1 MAVPATSRA
10 GTYTD
15 DYVCNTLASLE
26 IMPLPQLRTF
36 WAERWGAP
44 PAYRT
49 RDQLMRAAA
58 WKLQAD
64 VHGGVTAKVRREV
77 AELGARFN
85 ADRGFTPGP
94 SVSLMPGMTLI
105 REWGGKRHEVAVL
118 EEGFVY
124 DGRHFGSLSAA
135 ALFITGTQWNGP
147 VFFGVKAR
155 KPRAPSVVGG
165 GGQ

>member
-1 MAVPATSRA
+1 MVAPATTRT

-15 DYVCNTLASLE
+15 DYVRNTLASLE
-26 IMPLPQLRTF
+26 KMPLPQLRAF
-36 WAERWGAP
+36 WTERWGTL

-64 VHGGVTAKVRREV
+64 IHGGVTAKVRREV

-85 ADRGFTPGP
+85 ADRGFTPGAG
-94 SVSLMPGMTLI
+94 VSLMPGMTLI
-105 REWGGKRHEVAVL
+105 RVWGGKRHEIAVL

-135 ALFITGTQWNGP
+135 AFAITGTQWNGP

-155 KPRAPSVVGG
+155 KIRAPALIGG